1 MVQGETAAHSI
12 AAAYPV
18 SIWRLSWRLSCLCWS
33 IWSIW
38 SRLRPGTRLCDRLLQ
53 ALKRLAFY
61 ALGNQGLCGASA
73 GYLLSQSSHKTW
85 LNHGSRTAAGPSLP
99 VQPSFVQE
107 ISGKHQQML
116 KRKMTSGFTQ
126 DIGYARAARV
136 MAFGSLVCWSVSIC
150 VAEHCRTGTYPVH
163 WQNKPL
169 VLLAAFVKGKFS
181 NNCVKQIGYV
191 NRFTMLNNFALWCR
205 CLSLGPPKIEVA
217 WKQR

>member
-1 MVQGETAAHSI
+1 VRQLPI
-12 AAAYPV
+12 ALPQRTQYLYEDFPEDFPV
-18 SIWRLSWRLSCLCWS
+18 SADRSDRSDRDWGLARDCVTDFFKHWNAWHSTLWGTKASVVPVLAICWVKAA
-33 IWSIW
+33 
-38 SRLRPGTRLCDRLLQ
+38 TRL
-53 ALKRLAFY
+53 
-61 ALGNQGLCGASA
+61 
-73 GYLLSQSSHKTW
+73 TW